1 MIIPCF
7 GGFDVATAYSVPT
20 YISGPGGSSV
30 SSIVLAGSPIAVD
43 DICIAVGGNSST
55 SARTPTAP
63 LADALGESKAGT
75 SSFGVIGVT
84 VLTSN
89 TQTLTFSGIVQR
101 FRTGIWRGS
110 SRLADYAVSVGTGTS
125 ATQAALTSDDV
136 NCACWDFVYTPT
148 GGVAIGDPSNL
159 GTNINGNTSGASWR
173 SARTSDGVGV
183 GVVGSFTPGA
193 VSLDS
198 SVNWVRISALVSPV
212 P

>member
-7 GGFDVATAYSVPT
+7 GGFDVAAALAVPT

-30 SSIVLAGSPIAVD
+30 SSIVLTGAPVAIGD
-43 DICIAVGGNSST
+43 LCIAVGGNSST
-55 SARTPTAP
+55 SSRTPTAP

-75 SSFGVIGVT
+75 SCFGVIGVT
-84 VLTSN
+84 VLTSD

-110 SRLADYAVSVGTGTS
+110 SRLSDYQVSVGTGTS
-125 ATQAALTSDDV
+125 ATQGALTTDDV

-148 GGVAIGDPSNL
+148 ATITIGDPSNL
-159 GTNINGNTSGASWR
+159 TNISGNTSGASWR
-173 SARTSDGVGV
+173 SARTADGVGV
-183 GVVGSFTPGA
+183 GVVGTFTPGA
-193 VSLDS
+193 VSLSS
-198 SVNWVRISALVSPV
+198 SVNWVRISAIVSPV